1 LKIDQQLHAHRGWHD
16 ATRARDLRRQPG
28 PRPGCWAWKPWPR
41 GWKTS
46 ADWGFLRGDAAAI
59 MAQGYFIAR
68 PMPAAELPGWIAS
81 WQARRRDLV
90 PAPAEGWTE

>member
-1 LKIDQQLHAHRGWHD
+1 MRAIFDASLGLARQLNMEAIAEGVEDQ
-16 ATRARDLRRQPG
+16 
-28 PRPGCWAWKPWPR
+28 
-41 GWKTS
+41 
-46 ADWGFLRGDAAAI
+46 ADWDFLRSTRCDL
-59 MAQGYFIAR
+59 AQGYFIAR